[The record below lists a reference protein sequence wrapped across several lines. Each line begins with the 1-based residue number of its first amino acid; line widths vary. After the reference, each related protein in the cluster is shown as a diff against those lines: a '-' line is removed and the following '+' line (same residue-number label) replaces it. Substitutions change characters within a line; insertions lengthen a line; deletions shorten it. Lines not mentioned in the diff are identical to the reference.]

1 MKKMWLIFVIGVI
14 LCWGAYVPTIHH
26 GQVAFGGKNAALKAF
41 LFVGIA
47 YFLVAVVVPAAVL
60 LFNGDLQ
67 FAGAGKGMGTSVLA
81 GTLGAIGAL
90 FIILAMRYGGKP
102 IFVAPAVFAGAP
114 VINTFVSMLWDKPG
128 KAPSIWFY
136 LGILLAA
143 AGAAMVLRFKPS

>member
-1 MKKMWLIFVIGVI
+1 MWLLFVIGVI

-26 GQVAFGGKNAALKAF
+26 GQVAFGGKNGALKAF

-60 LFNGDLQ
+60 VINGDFQ
-67 FAGAGKGMGTSVLA
+67 FSGAGKGMGTSMLA

-114 VINTFVSMLWDKPG
+114 VMNTIVSMLWDKPG